1 MFERF
6 SSSARSTVVFA
17 QEEARRLNH
26 AHIGTEHVL
35 LGLLCE
41 PDSTAGRSLR
51 FLGIGLSGVRSDVE
65 AIIGRGHG
73 SPVGHIPFTPRAKK
87 VLELSLREALQMKQ
101 SYIGTEHILL
111 GLVRE
116 GQGVAAQ
123 ILVKRAGSMDRV
135 RAAVAAEQGRPPNE
149 RSRPGEAQERTPGAD
164 QVLAAAEDLA
174 GGGALGT
181 QHLLEALARSDDTA
195 AAKALAAVG
204 VDADALA
211 AALDEVGVEGTAD
224 VVPEEDAARAME
236 VRVEGDAVH
245 VVLQDANSLAVAR
258 GVVDAI
264 GGPLRGSDPVGAG
277 AVVPWNAVVRYL
289 LDVQARV
296 TPVSQGPLTNDP
308 PSDQRRTI
316 VQRAL
321 RSRMSR
327 RGGGSPPQ

>member
-1 MFERF
+1 VFERF

-26 AHIGTEHVL
+26 AYIGTEHVL

-65 AIIGRGHG
+65 AIIGRGQG
-73 SPVGHIPFTPRAKK
+73 SPGGHIPFTPRAKK

-123 ILVKRAGSMDRV
+123 ILVKRAGSLDRV

-149 RSRPGEAQERTPGAD
+149 RSAAEAHERTPGAG

-224 VVPEEDAARAME
+224 VVPEEAAARAME
-236 VRVEGDAVH
+236 LRVEGDAVH
-245 VVLQDANSLAVAR
+245 VVLRDANSLAVAR
-258 GVVDAI
+258 GVVEAI

-277 AVVPWNAVVRYL
+277 AVVPWNAIVRYL

-296 TPVSQGPLTNDP
+296 TPVAQGPLTTDP
-308 PSDQRRTI
+308 PPDQRRTI

-321 RSRMSR
+321 RSRMRR
-327 RGGGSPPQ
+327 RGGEPPVQ

>member
-41 PDSTAGRSLR
+41 PDSTGGRALR
-51 FLGIGLSGVRSDVE
+51 FLGIGLSGARADVE

-73 SPVGHIPFTPRAKK
+73 SPAGHIPFTPRAKK
-87 VLELSLREALQMKQ
+87 VLELSLREALQTKQ

-123 ILVKRAGSMDRV
+123 ILVTRAGSLDRV
-135 RAAVAAEQGRPPNE
+135 RAAVAAEQGRPPDE
-149 RSRPGEAQERTPGAD
+149 RSASAEGHEHTPGAS
-164 QVLAAAEDLA
+164 QVLAAAGDLA
-174 GGGALGT
+174 GGGAVGT

-211 AALDEVGVEGTAD
+211 AALDDVGVEGTAD
-224 VVPEEDAARAME
+224 VVPEEEAARAME
-236 VRVEGDAVH
+236 FRVEDDAVL
-245 VVLQDANSLAVAR
+245 VVLRDANSLAVAR
-258 GVVDAI
+258 SVTEAI

-289 LDVQARV
+289 LDVEARV
-296 TPVSQGPLTNDP
+296 APARRGPLAGDP
-308 PSDQRRTI
+308 PTDPRRTI

-321 RSRMSR
+321 RSRLGR
-327 RGGGSPPQ
+327 RGGEPPPQ

>member
-1 MFERF
+1 VFERF

-26 AHIGTEHVL
+26 AYIGTEHVL

-51 FLGIGLSGVRSDVE
+51 FLGIGLSGVRGDVE
-65 AIIGRGHG
+65 AIIGRGQG
-73 SPVGHIPFTPRAKK
+73 SSPVGHIPFTPRAKK

-123 ILVKRAGSMDRV
+123 ILVKRAGSLDRV

-149 RSRPGEAQERTPGAD
+149 RSAAEVHERTPGAG

-174 GGGALGT
+174 GGGAVGT

-211 AALDEVGVEGTAD
+211 AALDEVDVESTVD
-224 VVPEEDAARAME
+224 VVPEEAAARAME
-236 VRVEGDAVH
+236 LRVEGDAVH
-245 VVLQDANSLAVAR
+245 VVLRDANSLAVAR
-258 GVVDAI
+258 GVVEAI

-277 AVVPWNAVVRYL
+277 AVVPWNAIVRYL
-289 LDVQARV
+289 VDVQARV
-296 TPVSQGPLTNDP
+296 TPAAAGPLTTDP
-308 PSDQRRTI
+308 PADQRRTI

-321 RSRMSR
+321 RSRMGR
-327 RGGGSPPQ
+327 RGGGPSPQ

>member
-1 MFERF
+1 
-6 SSSARSTVVFA
+6 
-17 QEEARRLNH
+17 
-26 AHIGTEHVL
+26 
-35 LGLLCE
+35 
-41 PDSTAGRSLR
+41 
-51 FLGIGLSGVRSDVE
+51 
-65 AIIGRGHG
+65 
-73 SPVGHIPFTPRAKK
+73 
-87 VLELSLREALQMKQ
+87 LREALQMKQ

-149 RSRPGEAQERTPGAD
+149 RSRPAEAQERTPGAG

>member
-26 AHIGTEHVL
+26 AYIGTEHVL

-51 FLGIGLSGVRSDVE
+51 FLGVGLSGVRSDVE
-65 AIIGRGHG
+65 AIIGRGNE

-111 GLVRE
+111 GLVKE

-123 ILVKRAGSMDRV
+123 ILVKRAGSLDRV
-135 RAAVAAEQGRPPNE
+135 RAAVAAEQGRPPDE
-149 RSRPGEAQERTPGAD
+149 RSMAETHERTPGAG

-174 GGGALGT
+174 GGGAVGT

-195 AAKALAAVG
+195 AAKALLAVG

-211 AALDEVGVEGTAD
+211 AALDEVGIEGTAD
-224 VVPEEDAARAME
+224 VVPEEAAARAME

-258 GVVDAI
+258 SVVEAT

-277 AVVPWNAVVRYL
+277 AVVPWNAIVRYL
-289 LDVQARV
+289 LDVQTRV
-296 TPVSQGPLTNDP
+296 TPVAQGPLTTDP
-308 PSDQRRTI
+308 ASDQRRTI

-321 RSRMSR
+321 RSRIGR
-327 RGGGSPPQ
+327 RGGEPPPR